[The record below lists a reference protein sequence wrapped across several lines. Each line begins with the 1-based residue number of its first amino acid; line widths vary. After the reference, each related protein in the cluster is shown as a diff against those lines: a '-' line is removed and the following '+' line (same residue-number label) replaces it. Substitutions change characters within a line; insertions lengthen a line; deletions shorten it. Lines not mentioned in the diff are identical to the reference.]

1 MRFRNLKKMLAATM
15 VTTMVLGNYG
25 TAMALNDTTDDTIY
39 SEDDVPGN
47 NTNNS
52 TSDEENYWDSY
63 EHEIQNHF
71 VYDVCKKIWCPV
83 DDYESEDNYGIKT
96 HYEEFSLAE
105 ELPLE
110 SSNYVTI
117 YEQFPGDNNKYNI
130 VTPNWDPRE
139 GTTSYD
145 LYQPDIISDEYYDE
159 GDFSD
164 WDRRWYDKW
173 VEVPTAPGVVTRI
186 NHLEDHDAVWAYE
199 NGSIESYT
207 PYLKGID
214 MSFWRYDDYFIE
226 HLEKIEKTAA
236 ISGFQ
241 CLIQSQR
248 NCVEV
253 GAATGKYLAVLYDKT
268 GNAIGSR
275 VIQTDGTPSCTFS
288 GLKPGKYT
296 VKWQSEHYSQTYTKV
311 ILKKI

>member
-1 MRFRNLKKMLAATM
+1 MRFRNLKKILAATM

-25 TAMALNDTTDDTIY
+25 TAMALDDTIF

-47 NTNNS
+47 NTSNS

-71 VYDVCKKIWCPV
+71 VYDVCEKIWEDTV
-83 DDYESEDNYGIKT
+83 RYSDEEDWGIKKYSEDISIRVPI
-96 HYEEFSLAE
+96 H
-105 ELPLE
+105 LE
-110 SSNYVTI
+110 SSNFVTI
-117 YEQFPGDNNKYNI
+117 YEQKPGDIKR
-130 VTPNWDPRE
+130 TPNSEMIDQILSTDYEISLPE
-139 GTTSYD
+139 T
-145 LYQPDIISDEYYDE
+145 ISDEEYE
-159 GDFSD
+159 AGDFSD
-164 WDRRWYDKW
+164 WDRGWYDKW
-173 VEVPTAPGVVTRI
+173 VEVQTGPDVTVKI
-186 NHLEDHDAVWAYE
+186 NHLADHDDAWDIL
-199 NGSIESYT
+199 NGNISWYK
-207 PYLKGID
+207 PYLRGINQNFASYSD
-214 MSFWRYDDYFIE
+214 EYTDY
-226 HLEKIEKTAA
+226 LEKMEKTLS
-236 ISGFQ
+236 IRGFQ
-241 CLIQSQR
+241 CLMKTER